1 MTPKS
6 VILIRLLGYNIF
18 NMILTDAGRLKAAEE
33 SKYHAKTHH

>member
-6 VILIRLLGYNIF
+6 VMLISLSGYNIF
-18 NMILTDAGRLKAAEE
+18 NMILADAGRLKAAEE